1 MSEFVGFIAVIVN
14 LFFFF
19 WFGSTLNSINR
30 HLGRVADH
38 AERQTKLLASIAKSP
53 DGDSTPVPAAQ
64 PTKHCRKCDGLI
76 PADAIYCVLCG
87 RRA

>member
-1 MSEFVGFIAVIVN
+1 MGELFGFIALIAN
-14 LFFFF
+14 LIFFF

-30 HLGRVADH
+30 YLGRVAEH

-53 DGDSTPVPAAQ
+53 DEDSTPVPT

-76 PADAIYCVLCG
+76 PAEAIYCALCG